1 MEESL
6 LITRCCC
13 KSVQPTATLVSACH
27 VPTTHVPFIGPVFS
41 LLQCQQSPDMA
52 QSRAMSFGTTD
63 MHGADL
69 LWDASE
75 PLFERFNRYG
85 NGQCH
90 SRGFVPVQGAE
101 GSPQ

>member
-1 MEESL
+1 MSNRLSL
-6 LITRCCC
+6 LSCR
-13 KSVQPTATLVSACH
+13 
-27 VPTTHVPFIGPVFS
+27 TTHVPFIGLVFS
-41 LLQCQQSPDMA
+41 FLQCQQSPDMA
-52 QSRAMSFGTTD
+52 QSRAMGFGTTD